1 MIGKVCTSA
10 AFVFLATLGAL
21 QATPIVSA
29 ARSSPF
35 LMNVEGL
42 VACLLARPRRPS
54 PLPPLLVGRPRPRA
68 LHTRLGSAVTAHR
81 RLDAVKIENADELA
95 FTYGE
100 E

>member
-1 MIGKVCTSA
+1 
-10 AFVFLATLGAL
+10 
-21 QATPIVSA
+21 
-29 ARSSPF
+29 
-35 LMNVEGL
+35 
-42 VACLLARPRRPS
+42 
-54 PLPPLLVGRPRPRA
+54 LLVGRPRPRA

>member
-21 QATPIVSA
+21 QATPV
-29 ARSSPF
+29 
-35 LMNVEGL
+35 V
-42 VACLLARPRRPS
+42 LLPVFGGVTVGETRRPS
-54 PLPPLLVGRPRPRA
+54 PLPPLLVRRPRPRA
-68 LHTRLGSAVTAHR
+68 LHTRFGPAVTGPC

-95 FTYGE
+95 FIYGE